1 MKAPGHPPGG
11 FPHKKAFP
19 YEGKLSAARL
29 IDEVDSS

>member
-1 MKAPGHPPGG
+1 MKASGPAGG

-29 IDEVDSS
+29 TDEVDSS